1 MMATDMAN
9 GKPFRKLLV
18 PSIGSTT
25 KLRNAGDEV
34 SSPMKPEPGIRV
46 VSLRRSMSSTDEDIV
61 STYLA
66 LSSPLTGAGHRS
78 CM

>member
-1 MMATDMAN
+1 MRATDIAN

-25 KLRNAGDEV
+25 QLRNAGDDV
-34 SSPMKPEPGIRV
+34 SSPMKPEPGIRA
-46 VSLRRSMSSTDEDIV
+46 VSLRRSVSSTDEDIA

-66 LSSPLTGAGHRS
+66 LSSPLTGAGQRS